1 MDNKAK
7 FVQAI
12 GEALRNYSR
21 ENVEK
26 IYLAD
31 DETAIVV
38 FTTGSELKVNVACS
52 SPLATMF
59 DIYKALV

>member
-31 DETAIVV
+31 EDTAIVV
-38 FTTGSELKVNVACS
+38 FTNGNELKVNVACS
-52 SPLATMF
+52 SPLATMS
-59 DIYKALV
+59 DIYRALV